1 MSDQFVIKPKDAQT
15 AEALQQELAS
25 LGIQTQY
32 HHKKQSLSFGASVSI
47 GAVKVEITPEE
58 ILVLLENLGPAAVNA
73 LFNTLEK
80 FKDRVILLV
89 NGEHKDISQEK
100 MQSVFAAFQKK
111 QT

>member
-25 LGIQTQY
+25 LGIQTQH
-32 HHKKQSLSFGASVSI
+32 HHKKQSVSFGASISA
-47 GAVKVEITPEE
+47 GPLTAEITIEE

-80 FKDRVILLV
+80 FKDRVTLLV
-89 NGEHKDISQEK
+89 NGEHKDISQER
-100 MQSVFAAFQKK
+100 MHSVFAAFQKK
-111 QT
+111 